1 MIKRYWGPI
10 AARIDDMTLR
20 QRAMLFATI
29 SLALVA
35 LAHVI
40 LLEPLLVRQ
49 KSLIERAK
57 RDQSQLAAVRAQ
69 IGDMLKGQQ
78 ADSEQAGLR
87 DLEKRT
93 SEAEQALTTK
103 KQSFAAATRLP
114 ALLQDLLGQGRGV
127 KLEVLRVLPGTQ
139 LEGGASQ
146 LYRHGVEMTLSGSYL
161 DLLQYLARL
170 EALPVR
176 LLWGSGDLQVD
187 QYPIVRLRL
196 QVYTLSAQ
204 RSLSL

>member
-1 MIKRYWGPI
+1 MIKRYWVPI

-49 KSLIERAK
+49 KGLIERAK
-57 RDQSQLAAVRAQ
+57 RDQSQVAAVRAQ
-69 IGDMLKGQQ
+69 IGEMLKGQQ
-78 ADSEQAGLR
+78 ADAEQVGLR

-93 SEAEQALTTK
+93 SEAEQALTAK

-114 ALLQDLLGQGRGV
+114 TLVQDLLGQGRGV
-127 KLEVLRVLPGTQ
+127 KLEVLRVLPGAQ
-139 LEGGASQ
+139 LEGASQ
-146 LYRHGVEMTLSGSYL
+146 LYRHGVEMTVTGSYA
-161 DLLQYLARL
+161 DLVQYLARL

-176 LLWGSGDLQVD
+176 LLWGSGNLQVD
-187 QYPIVRLRL
+187 QYPTVRLTL
-196 QVYTLSAQ
+196 QIYTLSAQ